1 MKAVLTALLL
11 MFQLQ
16 PVLGTVACLGL
27 SEKAAQE
34 KECRMPEHGQT
45 PTMTPAVSHGAA
57 QSCELARICKP
68 APLAVPGL
76 SAGLET
82 AVPLLE
88 SAGPLA
94 ATLPLGISPA
104 PPFRPPRV

>member
-27 SEKAAQE
+27 SKKAAQQ
-34 KECRMPEHGQT
+34 ECRMPEHRQT
-45 PTMTPAVSHGAA
+45 PTMTLAVSRGAA
-57 QSCELARICKP
+57 QSCELATICKP